1 MYHISFPL
9 LHKAGEALA
18 HLKYEKKCPKS
29 DLIRFDRIV
38 IVLHVAVCLVF
49 VCPTR
54 SGRLRN
60 QRFYYWGWFTK
71 TGSLAQWKT
80 QEQVWQEALGSHQED
95 FEGPLHLLVASE
107 KGHCVCIVSECSDTK
122 TGALA
127 QVPEPSLCCVAPL
140 S

>member
-1 MYHISFPL
+1 MSCRHVPHFISTTTQSRRSL
-9 LHKAGEALA
+9 GAL
-18 HLKYEKKCPKS
+18 KVEKKCPKS

-38 IVLHVAVCLVF
+38 IELHAAVCLVF

-54 SGRLRN
+54 SGWLRN

-107 KGHCVCIVSECSDTK
+107 KQRQFGHCVCIVSECSDNP
-122 TGALA
+122 
-127 QVPEPSLCCVAPL
+127 Q
-140 S
+140 